1 MKENFKKYTKLGL
14 RILFLGLGIWLAI
27 LVFRHLELDKLA
39 EVFHHLG
46 WKIVII
52 WSIPLLWLLAQT
64 LAWHLTVEETGAH
77 ISFAQLLIIK
87 ITGDAINPLTPLGFI
102 GGDPVRFSMLKKK
115 MPGTISAVSVVLDRT
130 VQSLA
135 IVVMLIFTL
144 ILAPFRLDLPTAWKT
159 FFPIMTAIMAGI
171 LWVSIHHQR
180 KGVFVRLSHMA
191 QKFGVSLKKI
201 DSLREELQHIDQRL
215 LHFYR
220 HSPGRF
226 LSVLICHLV
235 GRLGLVFEIYVIA
248 FLLGTPIHLD
258 GALFMAMLA
267 VLINI
272 FFIFIPAG
280 MGILEGGY
288 GALGILLKIGP
299 TAGVAIQ
306 LIRRLRA
313 LFWILVGVVFVL
325 ITSPGTLK
333 VIFQKTKRGF
343 SLNAPNS

>member
-1 MKENFKKYTKLGL
+1 MRKNFKKYTKLGL

-27 LVFRHLELDKLA
+27 VVFRHLELDKLA
-39 EVFHHLG
+39 EAFRHLG
-46 WKIVII
+46 WKVVIL

-77 ISFAQLLIIK
+77 ISFGRLLIIK
-87 ITGDAINPLTPLGFI
+87 MTGDAINPLTPLGFI

-115 MPGTISAVSVVLDRT
+115 MPGIISAVSVVLDRT

-144 ILAPFRLDLPTAWKT
+144 ILAPFRLELPSVWKIL
-159 FFPIMTAIMAGI
+159 FPIMTAIMAAI
-171 LWVSIHHQR
+171 LWFSIHHQS
-180 KGVFVRLSHMA
+180 KGIFVRLSHLV
-191 QKFGVSLKKI
+191 QKVGVSPQKI
-201 DSLREELQHIDQRL
+201 ESLREELHHVDKRL
-215 LHFYR
+215 FQFYR

-226 LSVLICHLV
+226 LAVLVCHLV

-248 FLLGTPIHLD
+248 FLLGTPLHLD

-272 FFIFIPAG
+272 FFVFIPAG
-280 MGILEGGY
+280 MGVLEGGY

-325 ITSPGTLK
+325 IYSPGTIKK
-333 VIFQKTKRGF
+333 VILRAKGQKTG
-343 SLNAPNS
+343 